1 MTTIS
6 AAGRNP
12 TTPRMKSRLHRL
24 RAARGY
30 GLAVRVL
37 GSTWFLTL
45 ALLTTQRTYS
55 YAEALRI
62 GDTSPAGW
70 SALLAALCLTVF
82 YLALCWLII
91 LRPSPTA
98 CDDYVLP
105 SFIAFVG
112 TYLPWTIVFFAPIGA
127 SDSQNLA
134 SAALLLIG
142 SVLMAFAIFHLG
154 RCFSIVP
161 QARTLVRAGPYKL
174 VRNPLYLAEEVAIL
188 GTLLQFYSSTT
199 LAIFLL
205 HGALQ
210 VRRIFYEENLLRLT
224 FPDYASYAETT
235 PRLIPYIW

>member
-12 TTPRMKSRLHRL
+12 TTPRMKSRLHQL

-55 YAEALRI
+55 YAEALKI

-174 VRNPLYLAEEVAIL
+174 VGIRSIL
-188 GTLLQFYSSTT
+188 PKKSPSWALCCNSIPPQRLRYSYFT
-199 LAIFLL
+199 
-205 HGALQ
+205 
-210 VRRIFYEENLLRLT
+210 VRCRFAGYSMRRT
-224 FPDYASYAETT
+224 SCV
-235 PRLIPYIW
+235 